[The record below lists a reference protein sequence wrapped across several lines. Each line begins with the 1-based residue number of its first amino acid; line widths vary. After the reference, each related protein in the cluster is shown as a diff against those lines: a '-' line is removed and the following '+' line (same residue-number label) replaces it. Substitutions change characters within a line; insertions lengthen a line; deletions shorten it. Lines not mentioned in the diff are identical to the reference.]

1 MNIITDHIAFPLSPS
16 VATIGFFDGVH
27 QGHRFL
33 LEQVKEIA
41 HKEGL
46 HSSIITFTAHPRQIL
61 QSDFCP
67 QLLSTLDEKL
77 QLLETTGTETCI
89 LLPFTKELS
98 VLSAKEF
105 MQLLHDTYNVQIL
118 VIGYDHRFGHNRLET
133 FEDYVRYG
141 KELGMQIIRANAY
154 TQDTS
159 KISSSSIRCL
169 LHEGNVTTASH
180 YLGYLY
186 RISGIVTEGY
196 KIGRKIGFPTANIS
210 IDSPYKLIPA
220 KGVYSVNVQICNQTY
235 KGMLNIGHRPT
246 LNNGTN
252 LSIEVHIFNFSEDIY
267 HQEIQIEFLQ
277 FIRPEIKFSSI
288 EELTK
293 QIEKDMQVIQCK

>member
-1 MNIITDHIAFPLSPS
+1 MNIITNHITSSPPPC

-27 QGHRFL
+27 LGHRFL

-41 HKEGL
+41 NREGI
-46 HSSIITFTAHPRQIL
+46 HSAIITFTAHPRQTL

-67 QLLSTLDEKL
+67 QLLSTLDEKV
-77 QLLETTGTETCI
+77 QLLEMTDTDSCI
-89 LLPFTKELS
+89 LLPFTKDLS
-98 VLSAKEF
+98 LLSAKEF
-105 MQLLHDTYNVQIL
+105 MQLLHNTYNVQIL
-118 VIGYDHRFGHNRLET
+118 VIGYDHRFGHNRMET
-133 FEDYVRYG
+133 FEDYIRYG
-141 KELGMQIIRANAY
+141 EELGMQIIQANAY
-154 TQDTS
+154 TQGKS

-169 LHEGNVTTASH
+169 LYEGDVTTASH

-220 KGVYSVNVQICNQTY
+220 KGVYSVNVQICNQIY

-246 LNNGTN
+246 LNNGTD